1 MLPRGGGTPI
11 RKICS
16 MEYAAAAGSNAH
28 GAWLAMKIA
37 FVFRGRFI
45 PVGNQG
51 KRERERERE
60 KMRMFVALDRKERDP
75 IRF

>member
-16 MEYAAAAGSNAH
+16 MEYTAAAGSNAH

-51 KRERERERE
+51 KNPHRTFDNGLTDPTERKEERERER
-60 KMRMFVALDRKERDP
+60 K
-75 IRF
+75 

>member
-1 MLPRGGGTPI
+1 
-11 RKICS
+11 

-51 KRERERERE
+51 KNPHRTFDRERERERE
-60 KMRMFVALDRKERDP
+60 RK
-75 IRF
+75 